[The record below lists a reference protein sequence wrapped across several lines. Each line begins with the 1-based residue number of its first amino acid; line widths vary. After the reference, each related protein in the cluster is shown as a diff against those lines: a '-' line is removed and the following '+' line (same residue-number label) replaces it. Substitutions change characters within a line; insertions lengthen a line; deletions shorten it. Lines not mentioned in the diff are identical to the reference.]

1 MKTWLVALDNSPMA
15 EVVLAAA
22 RELAPSSGARLL
34 LLRAVSVPAELPPEA
49 YVMAPNQVVELL
61 VRVAQRDLEALA
73 GTLPPHLLAG
83 TRVELGTPWRAV
95 CDVAREL
102 GSEVV
107 ILGAHGHRVL
117 DRVLG
122 TTTGRVLSHTDASVV
137 VVRARDAFKNRGDEA
152 R

>member
-15 EVVLAAA
+15 EVVLSAA
-22 RELAPSSGARLL
+22 RDLAGRSGARLL
-34 LLRAVSVPAELPPEA
+34 LLRAVSIPAELPAEA
-49 YVMAPNQVVELL
+49 YIMAPNQVVELL
-61 VRVAQRDLEALA
+61 VRVAHRDLAELA
-73 GTLPPHLLAG
+73 KTLPAHLLSG

-95 CDVAREL
+95 CDVAKEL
-102 GSEVV
+102 QTEVV

-122 TTTGRVLSHTDASVV
+122 TTTGRVLTHSDASVV
-137 VVRARDAFKNRGDEA
+137 VVRGRDAFRDRGDEA